1 MFRPG
6 TFDVDIAP
14 ECALPGGD
22 DVVAAVMPEASLPST
37 RSQRRLARLSFVLVG
52 VAIVILAVF
61 AGLKSVVMLAVGLGA
76 AAVTLAA
83 AYFFLSQRG
92 VRRWL
97 SLAVFI
103 LAPITVIVVY
113 AFAGLLWVAVVSAAA
128 WLLAGMTARSALTG
142 EQPDWRMPEL
152 PAEPPAAHPYL
163 IMNPKSGGGKVGS
176 SI

>member
-6 TFDVDIAP
+6 TFDVDSAQGF
-14 ECALPGGD
+14 ALPGGD

-37 RSQRRLARLSFVLVG
+37 RSQRWLARLSFMLVG
-52 VAIVILAVF
+52 VAIVILAVV
-61 AGLKSVVMLAVGLGA
+61 AGLKSVAMLAVGLAA

-92 VRRWL
+92 ARRWL

-128 WLLAGMTARSALTG
+128 WLLAGMTARSALTV

-152 PAEPPAAHPYL
+152 PA
-163 IMNPKSGGGKVGS
+163 
-176 SI
+176 